1 MGARVHREPTEK
13 HPRKK
18 GRPAARQTAPP
29 FDRLPGRP
37 ENATSQVQRG
47 QIGKG
52 RRTGAIRKINKED
65 DATAGVAAASEVARF
80 RRDPPKEGNRGG
92 ARSGAQKRIPRTQQ
106 SKQTATRPP
115 GLARRQRGTLPAAR
129 ENVATRRPKDPDHL
143 LRDCEISKIGQTCAP
158 EQCANRQT
166 GKAKDDSSAEARPRS
181 REHQIDVARL
191 LIQLPRPPPKLG
203 LAKNTLWGGV
213 RSSGLAYLAEEH
225 VQRPPTGGHL
235 DVESTHRILW

>member
-18 GRPAARQTAPP
+18 GRPSARQTAPP

-80 RRDPPKEGNRGG
+80 RREPP
-92 ARSGAQKRIPRTQQ
+92 RIGKPRRRKIWCPETN
-106 SKQTATRPP
+106 SANPTVEADSDQTA
-115 GLARRQRGTLPAAR
+115 GLGAK
-129 ENVATRRPKDPDHL
+129 ATRY
-143 LRDCEISKIGQTCAP
+143 AP
-158 EQCANRQT
+158 
-166 GKAKDDSSAEARPRS
+166 GRS
-181 REHQIDVARL
+181 RECRDTPTEGSRSPSARL
-191 LIQLPRPPPKLG
+191 RNLENWAAL
-203 LAKNTLWGGV
+203 
-213 RSSGLAYLAEEH
+213 RS
-225 VQRPPTGGHL
+225 
-235 DVESTHRILW
+235 